1 MAHDSTYSKVLRNCR
16 SARLQG
22 SKSNQNTFILCARD
36 SEALGM
42 SLSIVCRIR
51 QTNARSVAI
60 EATDF
65 PVLSNETLPAL
76 GPSRRYLYTL
86 FPWVKNPLPL

>member
-1 MAHDSTYSKVLRNCR
+1 MSSR
-16 SARLQG
+16 SDR
-22 SKSNQNTFILCARD
+22 NTFIPCTRHLED
-36 SEALGM
+36 LGM
-42 SLSIVCRIR
+42 SLSIAYKIC

-76 GPSRRYLYTL
+76 GPSRRYFYTRI
-86 FPWVKNPLPL
+86 PWKKPSRL